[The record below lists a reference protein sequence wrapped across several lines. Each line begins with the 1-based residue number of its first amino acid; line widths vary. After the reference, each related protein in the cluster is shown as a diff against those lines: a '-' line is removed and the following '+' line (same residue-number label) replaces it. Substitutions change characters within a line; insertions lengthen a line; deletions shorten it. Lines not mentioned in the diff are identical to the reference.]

1 MLDIKSQYD
10 INTTCTPYKT
20 NGSKDETNIIYTPP
34 EVIVEIPTWSQIHKE
49 ILYGKKVDLF
59 CEIKILIAMT
69 FARLFYAKVILNRI
83 YFDTRVSI
91 AYYGT
96 NRVNITH
103 FMRRH

>member
-49 ILYGKKVDLF
+49 ILYGKTVFWNMVDLF

-83 YFDTRVSI
+83 
-91 AYYGT
+91 
-96 NRVNITH
+96 
-103 FMRRH
+103 